1 MENWDNFLPDDTHKH
16 EFKQSSKSTNT
27 ENAFEMHKKPKN
39 PLYTTTDDADDDD
52 DGIKTPKIA
61 MLRAFGGEI
70 NKPIYLQL
78 LLDGKTPVEQ
88 LLNMEMP
95 QELKDE
101 VRDWD
106 ANFPDLHVNGTCV
119 GESGTMRDMRRQIAR
134 NIVHEYLWP
143 ELQSVLSTKLREEQR
158 KLNQKMMKKKS
169 PKPTKKDT
177 KSTGTVKLPPIN
189 SKF

>member
-16 EFKQSSKSTNT
+16 EFKQSSKSTKT
-27 ENAFEMHKKPKN
+27 ENAFEMHKKLKN
-39 PLYTTTDDADDDD
+39 PLYTTTDDVDDND
-52 DGIKTPKIA
+52 DGMKTPKIGSPNYRQMGQKA
-61 MLRAFGGEI
+61 MLRAFGGEM

-106 ANFPDLHVNGTCV
+106 AKFPDLHVNGTCV
-119 GESGTMRDMRRQIAR
+119 GESGTMRDMRLRRQIAR

-143 ELQSVLSTKLREEQR
+143 EA
-158 KLNQKMMKKKS
+158 
-169 PKPTKKDT
+169 
-177 KSTGTVKLPPIN
+177 N
-189 SKF
+189 SIDY